1 MIRSVEK
8 KISNLIRYDNSTDLL
23 IVKSISDF
31 VTLMDFQSDN
41 PMIQTLEE
49 DNDVFNY
56 EI

>member
-1 MIRSVEK
+1 MIRSVKK

-41 PMIQTLEE
+41 SMIQTLEE